1 MKKILFTLLSIGFLI
16 YSCAP
21 DKKAELEKLRQEQ
34 KELSVKIEQLL
45 QELDS
50 SSSGADTLNKKSTVV
65 DVLQIEEKAFVHYI
79 GVQGKIDSDNNVM
92 LSAKTPGTITS
103 VFVNEGDQVSKG
115 QVLAQI
121 DDDIIRSNK
130 AELQSSLDLATT
142 LFERQKNLWEQN
154 IGTEIQYLQAKN
166 NKESLERRMASLNE
180 QLQLTKI
187 IAPFSGIVD
196 EVIIKKGEVAAPGM
210 PAIRI
215 INPSDY
221 KIVAEVAESYINKIK
236 KGNKVKIDLPILKRT
251 VESRITNVSKIID
264 PTNRT
269 FKIEVELAD
278 SLNKYVKSNMI
289 VFIHIED
296 YRKNE
301 AIVIPVNAVQF
312 SNEEEDYVFIAQNNR
327 AIKKTVKTGN
337 TYNNNVEIL
346 DGLEAGEK
354 IVVAGHRNLVDNQS
368 ISYTEKN

>member
-236 KGNKVKIDLPILKRT
+236 KGNKVKIDLPILKKT